1 MTSWLMVDNSNNE
14 SEDEG
19 EESGTVKEV
28 TAHGTGTGTATA
40 KATVAFSAES
50 IQKRL
55 RNEERALAL
64 VLTSTRLENIVS
76 RAIRLHYGWSE
87 EKFKEKNYDKKSLGS
102 LLEECVEHGALKEH
116 EDELN
121 TLRSGEKQ
129 VVSLRNDLVH
139 EYGYLSNVE
148 EDEDV
153 QQEVEDA
160 VGEAIEFIETVE
172 L

>member
-1 MTSWLMVDNSNNE
+1 MADNSNNE
-14 SEDEG
+14 PDEK
-19 EESGTVKEV
+19 ESGTVKEV
-28 TAHGTGTGTATA
+28 TMHGTATGTGTAKLTF
-40 KATVAFSAES
+40 AFSAEN
-50 IQKRL
+50 IQQRL
-55 RNEERALAL
+55 KNEERVVAL

-87 EKFKEKNYDKKSLGS
+87 EKFKEKKYHKKSLGS

-129 VVSLRNDLVH
+129 VVNLRNKLVH
-139 EYGYLSNVE
+139 EYGYLRDVE

-160 VGEAIEFIETVE
+160 VEEAIEFIETVE